1 MGRMKEVCISLM
13 ESNGGIIPQEA
24 TIADVTRMKELEID
38 NWEEYE
44 RHQQKV
50 RLQFRELENS
60 GETEKIQAAGEI
72 FEESLRES
80 NKQ

>member
-24 TIADVTRMKELEID
+24 TIADVTRMKELEIN